1 MAYGMTVF
9 ERTCQNSHM
18 TVALIH
24 RVTLATVSPAR
35 VKPCLARV
43 KPCLARVK
51 PCRYVSI
58 VQHKLGNFLALKL
71 QPLHLGF
78 PCLQKMK
85 S

>member
-24 RVTLATVSPAR
+24 RVTLATVSP
-35 VKPCLARV
+35 ARV